1 LAQREHQRAE
11 QAQQRA
17 EQVEQ
22 LLEAYRRRFGAL
34 E

>member
-17 EQVEQ
+17 EQAEQ